1 MRESEEPKGVPGF
14 FLGQL
19 ELRPALPEMVYEW
32 EGGGR
37 FEWENAEFTN
47 LTFGHCT

>member
-1 MRESEEPKGVPGF
+1 MREREEPKGVPGF

-32 EGGGR
+32 EGG
-37 FEWENAEFTN
+37 EKV
-47 LTFGHCT
+47 